1 MIVKV
6 AWSLVSA
13 DDYSRPFLLAGPG
26 KLVLTVASKK
36 LEVSGRALLKLV
48 CNVNETPNDA
58 RCLGSSS

>member
-36 LEVSGRALLKLV
+36 LEVSGRALLKRV
-48 CNVNETPNDA
+48 CNVKETPNA
-58 RCLGSSS
+58 